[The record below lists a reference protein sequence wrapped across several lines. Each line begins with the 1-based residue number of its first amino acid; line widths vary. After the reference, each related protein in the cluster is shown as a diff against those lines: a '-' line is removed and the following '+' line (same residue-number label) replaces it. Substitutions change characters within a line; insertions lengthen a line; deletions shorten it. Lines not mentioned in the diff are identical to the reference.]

1 MTKFKSTIAGIETT
15 VEAVPAGM
23 DPTEFLK
30 QQMDDCPLC
39 RELRARGEEPSFH
52 IGADL
57 ESRISRPTKPF
68 PQRPRWRTMKR
79 RAR

>member
-1 MTKFKSTIAGIETT
+1 MTKSKTTTAGIETT
-15 VEAVPAGM
+15 IEAVPAGM
-23 DPTEFLK
+23 DPMEFLK

-39 RELRARGEEPSFH
+39 REARARGEEPSIH
-52 IGADL
+52 VGEEL
-57 ESRISRPTKPF
+57 LGRISRPTKPF